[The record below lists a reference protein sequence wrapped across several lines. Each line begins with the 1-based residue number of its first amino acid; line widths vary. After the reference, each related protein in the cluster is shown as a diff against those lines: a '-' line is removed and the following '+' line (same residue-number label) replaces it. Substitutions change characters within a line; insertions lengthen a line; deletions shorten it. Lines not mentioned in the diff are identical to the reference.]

1 VNALSV
7 GTVRELPLLRAAV
20 ILAAVLLAA
29 CSLPGRASTAVG
41 YLEGRATVGP
51 LTPVERIG
59 VPTPTPSPE
68 LCGGIGLTVLEAD
81 GTTEVARLQLRP
93 DCTFAF
99 ALTPGS
105 YIVRL
110 RPGSNIQFSKDLPK
124 TVKVERGETTRLEFS
139 VDTGIR

>member
-1 VNALSV
+1 MGGDTGRGRGGVNALSV

-68 LCGGIGLTVLEAD
+68 LCGGIGLTVFVAG
-81 GTTEVARLQLRP
+81 GTTEGGPLLFWDRCHLRL
-93 DCTFAF
+93 
-99 ALTPGS
+99 
-105 YIVRL
+105 
-110 RPGSNIQFSKDLPK
+110 
-124 TVKVERGETTRLEFS
+124 
-139 VDTGIR
+139 

>member
-1 VNALSV
+1 MLGV
-7 GTVRELPLLRAAV
+7 GAVHELPLLRAAV
-20 ILAAVLLAA
+20 ILAAALLAA
-29 CSLPGRASTAVG
+29 CSLPGRASADVG

-59 VPTPTPSPE
+59 VPTPTPSGD
-68 LCGGIGLTVLEAD
+68 LCSGIGLTVFELD

-93 DCTFAF
+93 DCTFGF
-99 ALTPGS
+99 ALNPGS

-110 RPGSNIQFSKDLPK
+110 RPAGGIQFSKDWPK